1 MPALSMVITCR
12 YQDLLWLSSC
22 VIRLATIKDQKLC
35 ANSCSGSMADVP
47 KDLVEEIKKLEEQF
61 TIPTAK
67 LKAITEH
74 FVSELAKGIT
84 HRSVA
89 HNLML
94 IFYKA

>member
-1 MPALSMVITCR
+1 
-12 YQDLLWLSSC
+12 
-22 VIRLATIKDQKLC
+22 
-35 ANSCSGSMADVP
+35 
-47 KDLVEEIKKLEEQF
+47 LVEEIKKLEEQF